1 MRENRTITETEKYVE
16 ERLREAARTLR
27 RLPEEKVKGY
37 TSSWPAIKRDAMEIL
52 QMEAQPMR
60 IRPSSEDISE
70 MEEVMFVWLRWLD
83 VEERKLVWL
92 RAERVRWKLICGRF
106 GVGRTK
112 AWEMYKQ
119 ALVMIAKRID

>member
-37 TSSWPAIKRDAMEIL
+37 TSSWPAIKRDEMEIL

-70 MEEVMFVWLRWLD
+70 IEEVMFVWLRWLD

-106 GVGRTK
+106 GVGHTK
-112 AWEMYKQ
+112 AWEMYKH
-119 ALVMIAKRID
+119 ALATMAKRID

>member
-37 TSSWPAIKRDAMEIL
+37 TSSWPAIKRDEMEIL

-70 MEEVMFVWLRWLD
+70 TEEVMFVWLRWLD

-112 AWEMYKQ
+112 AWEMYKH
-119 ALVMIAKRID
+119 ALTMIAKRID